1 MSHTSR
7 AAATFESSI
16 EDASVLLDS
25 AQQQPQEKADVL
37 KRAGLVMALTAWET
51 YVEDR
56 ILETVQ
62 ARLRALNGS
71 PIGGFVM
78 GKLQEELKRF
88 HTPSSEKTRR
98 IFLDYLEV
106 DVTAAWKWLNFDT
119 QSARRT
125 LDELVAKRGDAVHR
139 SRPAGENGTP
149 AHLVKKEE
157 LEKAIRFLRGLVAA
171 NEKALNEH

>member
-1 MSHTSR
+1 MTHTSR
-7 AAATFESSI
+7 AAATFESSV
-16 EDASVLLDS
+16 EDASVLLES
-25 AQQQPQEKADVL
+25 AQQLPPDKADVL

-56 ILETVQ
+56 IAEAMQ

-71 PIGGFVM
+71 PIGNFVA

-88 HTPSSEKTRR
+88 HTPSADKTKR
-98 IFLDYLEV
+98 IFLEFLEV
-106 DVTAAWKWLNFDT
+106 DVTAGWKWQHFDP

-139 SRPAGENGTP
+139 SRPSGENG
-149 AHLVKKEE
+149 AAGHLVKREE
-157 LEKAIRFLRGLVAA
+157 LEKAIRFLKGLVAA
-171 NEKALNEH
+171 NEKALVEN